1 MSTRCWV
8 RRGWGDSGR
17 EHRYRIE
24 RTKMGTE
31 QEEDDTLAERRD
43 KCVAREEGIREK
55 ASQCR
60 GRRYADKR
68 LGEEGGSKAQ
78 GHPLRHTERERQ
90 RQMADPGL
98 RVTLST

>member
-1 MSTRCWV
+1 MSTRCGV

-17 EHRYRIE
+17 EHRCRIE

-31 QEEDDTLAERRD
+31 QEEDDDNLAERRD
-43 KCVAREEGIREK
+43 KCVEREEVIREK

-60 GRRYADKR
+60 GRRCADKR
-68 LGEEGGSKAQ
+68 LGEGSGSKAQ

-90 RQMADPGL
+90 RQMADP
-98 RVTLST
+98 